1 MWSVSSS
8 LEAGL
13 HTEFRATPSSGEE
26 LFWEFDIVV
35 HTFWE
40 EPCFVPYPFRVQT
53 DAPSHPHLLPSHF
66 PLVSPVFCH
75 HRRVESR
82 CPLRGLCIGHAE
94 LTWVSNCLGSMF
106 CSEASW
112 QKKSNQKGIQDCQW
126 HRVYAISPNSKSS
139 GHLCSFFRRI

>member
-53 DAPSHPHLLPSHF
+53 DAPPIPTY
-66 PLVSPVFCH
+66 SPCLQSSAITDMW
-75 HRRVESR
+75 SR
-82 CPLRGLCIGHAE
+82 CCPLGDLCIGHAE

-139 GHLCSFFRRI
+139 GHPCSFFRRI